1 MATRYDTRYGLSQ
14 PIVNYLNLG
23 LPDISGILGTPQ
35 ALALAAEEEVAASSS
50 PQIIYLVK

>member
-23 LPDISGILGTPQ
+23 LPDISGILST
-35 ALALAAEEEVAASSS
+35 LKL
-50 PQIIYLVK
+50 